1 MIGEVQDPRKS
12 VIDFRHL
19 FPIRVALRL
28 DEPDQV
34 DLVLGDGARD
44 RGAACHEIDSNTPGA
59 GWVKVD
65 GRPEPA
71 RVRAFHLTD
80 SHLAELSAYI
90 THGSPSV
97 LRLDPGRP
105 DHLKET
111 GHGHTG

>member
-44 RGAACHEIDSNTPGA
+44 RGAACHEIDSNTPGV